1 MRKVTTD
8 GREWAVRLGQRHRA
22 REETAAHTARAEH
35 EAADRTLAETRGRW
49 PLLVR
54 AISCLVA
61 AYNSGVGRSVL
72 VVSHDLDSSEQAVVT
87 VESSNEGHPFLSAT
101 LEGALI
107 DVSARDADGI
117 SYHREFSMVPNRN
130 DERTAAYLL
139 QNWMERL

>member
-1 MRKVTTD
+1 VGGTP
-8 GREWAVRLGQRHRA
+8 WA
-22 REETAAHTARAEH
+22 AAP
-35 EAADRTLAETRGRW
+35 RTRRGCG
-49 PLLVR
+49 
-54 AISCLVA
+54 AFS
-61 AYNSGVGRSVL
+61 Y
-72 VVSHDLDSSEQAVVT
+72 DLDSSEQAVVT

-117 SYHREFSMVPNRN
+117 SYHREFRMVPNRN